1 MRERI
6 ELTDSLLDVM
16 LKMSEGNPGAASVC
30 AQLMKETPQIDP
42 DNIMGGMGV
51 ILSLDDM
58 GVRGPKIWML
68 YKDVCK
74 ENLTYLNAV
83 MRGRQLGH
91 LSSEKIQH
99 AIEHYGEGLDLPAIL
114 AKVQSEL
121 PAFGGLTPHAA
132 DAKNAPLM

>member
-1 MRERI
+1 MNERI

-30 AQLMKETPQIDP
+30 AQLMKETEKIDP

-58 GVRGPKIWML
+58 GIRGPKIWML

-91 LSSEKIQH
+91 LSSEKIKH

-114 AKVQSEL
+114 EKVKSEL

-132 DAKNAPLM
+132 DA